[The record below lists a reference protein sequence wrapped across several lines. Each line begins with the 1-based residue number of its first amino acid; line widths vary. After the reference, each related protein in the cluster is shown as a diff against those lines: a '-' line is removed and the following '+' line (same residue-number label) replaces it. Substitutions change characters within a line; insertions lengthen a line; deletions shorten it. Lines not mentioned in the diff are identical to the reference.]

1 VASTPASTREREGP
15 DERGLLNDAK
25 WPRAVSSCR
34 SPCPHNKFVFTS
46 DPALALDLFEVF
58 SYAVLALAAVV
69 AAVETGSV
77 R

>member
-1 VASTPASTREREGP
+1 VAASSLQLP
-15 DERGLLNDAK
+15 V
-25 WPRAVSSCR
+25 AV
-34 SPCPHNKFVFTS
+34 PHNKFVFTS